1 MFSTELFFVAQIYT
15 IDYRYAIPLSI
26 VNPLIKGAEFIAQE
40 HIKINPDQPLVYHW
54 KGHGLKLHIPAGAV
68 GEEIGPVTLCIQASL
83 GGDYQMPDN
92 LKLVS
97 GVYWLSVQPP
107 VKRFNKKATVTIQHC
122 ASDNDSAL
130 SFITAK
136 CTQKSLPYTFKPVPG
151 GAFSESRYGVVQV
164 DHFSALAICG
174 EENYFYA
181 LCTYYIPKMPP
192 VHEVHITVTPDLEER
207 LNAVTKRYEDDEEG
221 PTLSVCIN
229 ADEVSL
235 DVKPDVGIPEEEWY
249 KDGWELTPLVP
260 AKV

>member
-1 MFSTELFFVAQIYT
+1 MFSTELCFVAKIYT

-26 VNPLIKGAEFIAQE
+26 VNPLIKGAELIAQE
-40 HIKINPDQPLVYHW
+40 HININPDQPLDYHW
-54 KGHGLKLHIPAGAV
+54 KGHGFKLHIPAGAV
-68 GEEIGPVTLCIQASL
+68 SEEIGPVTLCIQASL

-122 ASDNDSAL
+122 ASDNDLTL

-151 GAFSESRYGVVQV
+151 GAFSEPRYGVVQV

-181 LCTYYIPKMPP
+181 LCTYYIPKMPT
-192 VHEVHITVTPDLEER
+192 VHHVHITVTPDLEER
-207 LNAVTKRYEDDEEG
+207 LN
-221 PTLSVCIN
+221 
-229 ADEVSL
+229 
-235 DVKPDVGIPEEEWY
+235 VGLY
-249 KDGWELTPLVP
+249 PL
-260 AKV
+260 